1 MVHVGVPCLSIG
13 AFDYVDCVDE
23 AIEVVSLLDDGFILI
38 IVQVCWFLWWKQN
51 KIAKH
56 RTCHL
61 FLVTTLLSNNWWQR
75 NPRHPL
81 RDLAALNSALPF
93 TPPLSPV
100 FSVNHQ
106 HVLFTASRQHQHQQ
120 HVITIKHDINHIHH
134 HHYLHNS
141 CPLFQEN
148 RQDESITAPPYLGS
162 LKTISTF
169 SNDSI
174 EGNIHSLFQKWW
186 MLKNTVCTNP
196 LWRWSSAKSSS
207 STFKERYSR
216 SFVIAM
222 IIRMPVWQLCGSFS
236 SRTIPV
242 FIW

>member
-1 MVHVGVPCLSIG
+1 MAHVGVPCLSIG

-23 AIEVVSLLDDGFILI
+23 AIEVVSFLDDGFILI
-38 IVQVCWFLWWKQN
+38 RVQVCWFLWWKQN

-148 RQDESITAPPYLGS
+148 RQDESIIAPPYLGS

-174 EGNIHSLFQKWW
+174 EGNIPFFIPEMVDVEKHRLYKSALKMVLRQKQQLNVQRTLFK
-186 MLKNTVCTNP
+186 
-196 LWRWSSAKSSS
+196 
-207 STFKERYSR
+207 
-216 SFVIAM
+216 VI
-222 IIRMPVWQLCGSFS
+222 CDCYDH
-236 SRTIPV
+236 
-242 FIW
+242 